1 MSIDV
6 SYKNCVTSNAKNSRK
21 RKPGSRTR
29 TLFACKEI
37 GKEKSL
43 GPKATIMNWK
53 TPRSK
58 LREISR
64 QRSETESAKSG
75 NQSAKASKNN
85 VNALMKSRNRQRRS

>member
-1 MSIDV
+1 MNIDV
-6 SYKNCVTSNAKNSRK
+6 SYKNCVTSNAKSYRK

-29 TLFACKEI
+29 TLFACKGI

-43 GPKATIMNWK
+43 GPQATTMSWK
-53 TPRSK
+53 TPRNK
-58 LREISR
+58 PKEISR
-64 QRSETESAKSG
+64 QRSETESAKSR